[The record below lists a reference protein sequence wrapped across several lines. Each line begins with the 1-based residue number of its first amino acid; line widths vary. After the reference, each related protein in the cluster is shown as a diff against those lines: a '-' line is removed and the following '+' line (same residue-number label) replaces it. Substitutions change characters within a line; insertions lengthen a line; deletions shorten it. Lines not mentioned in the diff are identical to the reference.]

1 MALFEQD
8 FLMRQIQY
16 LTQILQ
22 QIIFKK
28 NQNKHQEAV
37 KEIQN
42 AFQTLTKDRPK
53 EFHELNL
60 EETLHVFMINGQ
72 FQAELATAV
81 ADLLVEEGKM
91 LREMSF
97 SQSQKSQLQALLL
110 YKKTL
115 GDKSAAVPLD
125 IRNKIEKI
133 ELELSQPDQVEEIN
147 RILREHETD

>member
-1 MALFEQD
+1 MTLHEQD

-28 NQNKHQEAV
+28 NQNQHQEAV

-42 AFQTLTKDRPK
+42 AFQSLTKDRPK
-53 EFHELNL
+53 KFYELDL
-60 EETLHVFMINGQ
+60 EETLEVFMINQQ
-72 FQAELATAV
+72 FQSELAIAV

-97 SQSQKSQLQALLL
+97 SQSQKSKSQALLL

-115 GDKSAAVPLD
+115 SDKSAAVPLD
-125 IRNKIEKI
+125 IHEKINTLESSLSQSGQLDKIEQTI
-133 ELELSQPDQVEEIN
+133 A
-147 RILREHETD
+147 

>member
-1 MALFEQD
+1 MSSLEQD

-28 NQNKHQEAV
+28 NQNQHQEAI

-42 AFQTLTKDRPK
+42 AFQRLTKDNPK

-60 EETLHVFMINGQ
+60 EETLDIFMLNGE
-72 FQAELATAV
+72 FQSELATAV
-81 ADLLVEEGKM
+81 ADLLVQEGNLLK
-91 LREMSF
+91 EKSF
-97 SQSQKSQLQALLL
+97 SKSQKCQLQALLL

-115 GDKSAAVPLD
+115 SDKTAAVPLD
-125 IRNKIEKI
+125 IQEKI
-133 ELELSQPDQVEEIN
+133 EDLEKSLTQTDKIEELNQILS
-147 RILREHETD
+147 

>member
-1 MALFEQD
+1 MTLHEQD

-42 AFQTLTKDRPK
+42 AFQRLTKDRPK
-53 EFHELNL
+53 EFYELDL
-60 EETLHVFMINGQ
+60 EETIDVFIINGQ
-72 FQAELATAV
+72 FQSELAIAV

-91 LREMSF
+91 LKEMSF
-97 SQSQKSQLQALLL
+97 SQSQKSKSQALLL

-115 GDKSAAVPLD
+115 NDQSAAVPLD
-125 IRNKIEKI
+125 IHEKI
-133 ELELSQPDQVEEIN
+133 DMLEHALSSGPLEKIN
-147 RILREHETD
+147 RTLA